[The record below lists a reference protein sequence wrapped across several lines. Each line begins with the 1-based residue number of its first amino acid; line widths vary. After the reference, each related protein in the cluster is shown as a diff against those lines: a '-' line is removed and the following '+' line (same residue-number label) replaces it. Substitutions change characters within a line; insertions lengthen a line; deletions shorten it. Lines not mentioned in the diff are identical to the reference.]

1 VTGTDRRTVGILAVG
16 LASLSFAA
24 ILIRYCSAPAPV
36 IAFWRMG
43 LATLILAP
51 VVLGRWRREPWRPAI
66 QARLLPYT
74 VGAGALLAVHF
85 ATWIA
90 SVQLTTVASSL
101 ILMSAQPV
109 WAGLLGYLFLREPVP
124 RRGLLA
130 IVLAMAGVAVIAWGD
145 LGRGPAGLT
154 GDGLALVSGI
164 AVAGYLTVGRHLR
177 LRLPLTHYL
186 VAVYGVSAVVLGLL
200 VLGSGERFT
209 GYDSRT
215 WVMLGLLALLPS
227 VVGHSLVNYAIR
239 HIETY
244 RVNLSILVEPVVST
258 ILAAILFGEIPGAR
272 FYLGAGC
279 VVAGVV
285 LALWLPSGGSLARPK
300 RGLKRGISGPGP

>member
-1 VTGTDRRTVGILAVG
+1 VKGTNRSTVGILAVG

-24 ILIRYCSAPAPV
+24 ILVRYCSAPALV

-51 VVLGRWRREPWRPAI
+51 MLLGRLRREPWRPAI

-74 VGAGALLAVHF
+74 LGAGALLAVHF

-101 ILMSAQPV
+101 ILTSAQPV
-109 WAGLLGYLFLREPVP
+109 WAGLLGYLLLGEPVP
-124 RRGLLA
+124 RRGLFA
-130 IVLAMAGVAVIAWGD
+130 IVLAMAGVAAIAWGD
-145 LGRGPAGLT
+145 LGRGPAELA

-177 LRLPLTHYL
+177 LKLPLMHYL

-209 GYDSRT
+209 GYDNRT

-258 ILAAILFGEIPGAR
+258 ILAAILFGEIPGTR

-279 VVAGVV
+279 VVTGVV
-285 LALWLPSGGSLARPK
+285 LALWLPSGRSLARPK
-300 RGLKRGISGPGP
+300 